1 MGKVIEMKVG
11 HWGRAIV
18 ALICICYLQVASP
31 GVSAE
36 SAELVDMQ
44 AIAPQVQLDIRYATP
59 NNFLKKAVYPVAK
72 CLLRSPTAEKL
83 ARVQAALEAEG
94 LGLKMFDCY
103 RPLSVQRK
111 MWAILPDSN
120 YVANPK
126 VGSRHNRGAAV
137 DVALVDR
144 AGNALEMPTEFD
156 DFSDRASSDYA
167 GVSEAANLNRGRLR
181 SFMEREGFRQLGSEW
196 WHFDDGDWRQYG
208 LLDLRW

>member
-1 MGKVIEMKVG
+1 M
-11 HWGRAIV
+11 
-18 ALICICYLQVASP
+18 CYLQVASP
-31 GVSAE
+31 SVSAE
-36 SAELVDMQ
+36 GAELVDMR
-44 AIAPQVQLDIRYATP
+44 AISPQVQLDIRYATP

-94 LGLKMFDCY
+94 LGLKLFDCY

-126 VGSRHNRGAAV
+126 VGSRHNRAAAV

-144 AGNALEMPTEFD
+144 TGNTLEMPSEFD
-156 DFSDRASSDYA
+156 DFSDRASSNYT
-167 GVSEAANLNRGRLR
+167 GGSQTSRQNRELLR
-181 SFMEREGFRQLGSEW
+181 SFMEREGFRRLGSEW

-208 LLDLRW
+208 LLDVSW

>member
-1 MGKVIEMKVG
+1 MKVS
-11 HWGRAIV
+11 HWGRAIA
-18 ALICICYLQVASP
+18 ALICMCYLQVASP
-31 GVSAE
+31 SVSATGT
-36 SAELVDMQ
+36 ELLDMQ
-44 AIAPQVQLDIRYATP
+44 GIAPQVQLDIRYATP

-94 LGLKMFDCY
+94 LGLKLFDCY
-103 RPLSVQRK
+103 RPLSVQQK

-137 DVALVDR
+137 DLALIDR
-144 AGNALEMPTEFD
+144 TGNALEMPSEFD
-156 DFSDRASSDYA
+156 DFSDRANSDYPK
-167 GVSEAANLNRGRLR
+167 VSEAAKLNRERLR

-196 WHFDDGDWRQYG
+196 
-208 LLDLRW
+208 